1 MERTDSARTV
11 KSEAE
16 LDMIRKGNARRMF
29 RSRENM
35 SSQKKQGTWVKDQKR
50 RRRER
55 ERERR
60 RATEM
65 NSTSAET
72 LAKHFKS
79 KK

>member
-35 SSQKKQGTWVKDQKR
+35 PFQKKEGTWVKDQKR

-55 ERERR
+55 KR
-60 RATEM
+60 
-65 NSTSAET
+65 
-72 LAKHFKS
+72 KKKS
-79 KK
+79 NRNELHKCRNIGKTF